1 MLPTRLAVW
10 LFALALLPFLAGIGY
25 AIIDGSDPS
34 FSAAVA
40 VLGFAFDAAI
50 FLLLLTDA
58 ALAKRYRR
66 LCVRRERPASLSVG
80 VQNEVV
86 IVVENTGRRRLRL
99 LIRDEPPPAFAAEP
113 ALLKATVPAYGWVRL
128 PYQLLPNER
137 GTFPFG
143 DLHVRLRGPL
153 GLAWRDRTVPA
164 ADQVSV
170 YPNLLEVRRYEAM
183 MRSTLLR
190 VGGYHLKRMP
200 GAGREF
206 SHFRDYTVDDDY
218 RSINWKATARR
229 AKPITSV
236 FESEHSQDIIFCL
249 DVGRMMAARVGTLS
263 KLDHA
268 INAVLMLTHVS
279 QRFQDNLGLLV
290 FSHTVHRYLLPAKG
304 RAQYAQFLKAI
315 YTVQPELAYVN
326 YREAFEYLIARHPK
340 RALTMVFTD
349 LLDTVV
355 SSEYQGAVRLLQRF
369 HLPLTLAV
377 ADVPLQALAAR
388 APTTPDE
395 MYDVLVARDLLH
407 GRAELLR
414 SLERQGV
421 MVVDTVPERLTIDAV
436 NRYLALK
443 TGAGAAASV

>member
-1 MLPTRLAVW
+1 MLPTRFTVR
-10 LFALALLPFLAGIGY
+10 LFALALIPFLAGIGY
-25 AIIDGSDPS
+25 AIIDGSDRS
-34 FSAAVA
+34 VTVA
-40 VLGFAFDAAI
+40 IRLLVFVFDGAL
-50 FLLLLTDA
+50 FLLLVTDA
-58 ALAKRYRR
+58 VLAAGYHR
-66 LCVRRERPASLSVG
+66 LRVSRERPVSLSVG

-86 IVVENTGRRRLRL
+86 ILVENLGRRRLCIL
-99 LIRDEPPPAFAAEP
+99 VRDEPPPTFGAQP
-113 ALLKATVPAYGWVRL
+113 RLLQATVPAHAWVRL
-128 PYQLLPNER
+128 PYRLLPTDR
-137 GTFPFG
+137 GNFAFG

-153 GLAWRDRTVPA
+153 GLAWRDRVIPA
-164 ADQVSV
+164 ADKVQV
-170 YPNLLEVRRYEAM
+170 YPNLLEARRYEAM
-183 MRSTLLR
+183 MRSTLVR
-190 VGGYHLKRMP
+190 MGGYHIKRMP

-249 DVGRMMAARVGTLS
+249 DIGRMMAARVGALS

-290 FSHTVHRYLLPAKG
+290 FSHTVHQYLPPAKG
-304 RAQYAQFLKAI
+304 RAQYAQFLKAL
-315 YTVQPELAYVN
+315 YTVKPELAYVN
-326 YREAFEYLIARHPK
+326 YREAFEYLISRHPK

-355 SSEYQGAVRLLQRF
+355 SAEYQGAVQLLQRF

-377 ADVPLQALAAR
+377 ADVPLQTLAAHT
-388 APTTPDE
+388 AATPDQ
-395 MYDVLVARDLLH
+395 MYDILVARDLLH
-407 GRAELLR
+407 GRAALLK

-421 MVVDTVPERLTIDAV
+421 MVVDTVPERLTVDAV

-443 TGAGAAASV
+443 GGSKV